1 MATEAVSR
9 FMYYPRLIE
18 SLEAL
23 PAKLFDI
30 DLDPRKPAAAAHQ
43 EQAEKEGHK
52 GRIELNRQRLRGGI
66 FTAHGDNEV
75 LTLTFTLILAL
86 TLAQP

>member
-1 MATEAVSR
+1 
-9 FMYYPRLIE
+9 MYYPRLIE

-23 PAKLFDI
+23 PGKLFDI

-43 EQAEKEGHK
+43 EQAEKEGDK
-52 GRIELNRQRLRGGI
+52 GRIELNRERLRGGI

-75 LTLTFTLILAL
+75 STCILTLVLAL